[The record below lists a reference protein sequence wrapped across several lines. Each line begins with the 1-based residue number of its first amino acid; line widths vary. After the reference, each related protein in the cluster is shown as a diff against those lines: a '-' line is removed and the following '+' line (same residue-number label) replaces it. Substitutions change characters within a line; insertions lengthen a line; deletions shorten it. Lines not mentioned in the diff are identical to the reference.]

1 MAPFVVARRLW
12 AWLKFW
18 VWTLTDA
25 IPPYH
30 VIEGPLDSKEIH
42 PDGKPCIIVG
52 SATVEVDMAT
62 FETLVVGEN
71 LRVRYTKGN
80 RAVNI
85 DRLLPG
91 RGPG

>member
-1 MAPFVVARRLW
+1 MAKRAW
-12 AWLKFW
+12 TWLKGW

-30 VIEGPLDSKEIH
+30 IIEGPLDSKEIH
-42 PDGKPCIIVG
+42 HDGKPHIIVG
-52 SATVEVDMAT
+52 SASVEVDAAT
-62 FETLVVGEN
+62 FDTLVVGEN

-91 RGPG
+91 KGPG